1 MEDKTREQFENSVR
15 RGIEAQHFLQ
25 FVEREPYFKSLF
37 VELDTEYVNA
47 MLGLNPNQTDE
58 FRFLQTKRMAL
69 YEPINRARMDVAM
82 GNKAQ
87 EELEKTDSAG
97 GIL

>member
-25 FVEREPYFKSLF
+25 FIDREPYFKSLF

-47 MLGLNPNQTDE
+47 MLGLNPNQTD
-58 FRFLQTKRMAL
+58 
-69 YEPINRARMDVAM
+69 
-82 GNKAQ
+82 
-87 EELEKTDSAG
+87 
-97 GIL
+97 

>member
-1 MEDKTREQFENSVR
+1 
-15 RGIEAQHFLQ
+15 
-25 FVEREPYFKSLF
+25 
-37 VELDTEYVNA
+37 
-47 MLGLNPNQTDE
+47 
-58 FRFLQTKRMAL
+58 MAL